1 MPPLTGLLPGRSE
14 NDKRRIKQILQASAP
29 FLQRRLL
36 RFSFT
41 FFFPEEA
48 WCLRH
53 SPWCETRRQTSGL
66 GREGGQWPLSLPSF
80 QEPIDQLPNVP
91 MYFPPGVNSWTIFLS
106 KLLPNLLGLVRRM
119 ANFRV
124 SGGLRGHWSG
134 ISSITQALWLG
145 GGGVV
150 ITLCKGTWQWQELA
164 TSRCSL
170 GLLFIISFPYSTPK
184 LLLCNSNHQTHF
196 TLWSLKR

>member
-66 GREGGQWPLSLPSF
+66 GCEGGRWPLSLPSF

-124 SGGLRGHWSG
+124 SSGLRGHRSG
-134 ISSITQALWLG
+134 IFSITQALWLG
-145 GGGVV
+145 GGGS
-150 ITLCKGTWQWQELA
+150 LPSAKGPDNDK
-164 TSRCSL
+164 SL
-170 GLLFIISFPYSTPK
+170 PPQGAVWVSYLLSPFHIPP
-184 LLLCNSNHQTHF
+184 QTA
-196 TLWSLKR
+196 SL

>member
-29 FLQRRLL
+29 FLQRQLL

-124 SGGLRGHWSG
+124 SGGLRGHRSG

-145 GGGVV
+145 GGGGHYPLQRDLTMTRACHLKVQS
-150 ITLCKGTWQWQELA
+150 G
-164 TSRCSL
+164 SL
-170 GLLFIISFPYSTPK
+170 IYYLLSIFHPK
-184 LLLCNSNHQTHF
+184 LLLCNSNHQTRF
-196 TLWSLKR
+196 TLWSLKG